1 MFQNRCFLLA
11 QRCRT
16 NATFGEVT
24 INLRCEKV
32 AKNPPS
38 EEPIFHEKSVPFSG
52 FVEWENDRSR
62 NTSSIWRPLLRIQSG
77 LTFTFGQ
84 FSLADICSI
93 FAFFDEFGSVGLW
106 RASGEVGGESDQ
118 IWRAFGEAL
127 GKLWGSF
134 GEALGRLWGGFERL
148 TEPTDRPS
156 DRPPA
161 RPTVRPPDRPPDRL
175 HTQTPDQPALLQHL
189 YKL

>member
-24 INLRCEKV
+24 INLRCEKA
-32 AKNPPS
+32 AKKSPS
-38 EEPIFHEKSVPFSG
+38 EEPIFHEKNVPFSR
-52 FVEWENDRSR
+52 FVEWENDGAR
-62 NTSSIWRPLLRIQSG
+62 NTSDIWRPFLRIQSG

-106 RASGEVGGESDQ
+106 RASGESGGNLTKSGELLGRLWGS
-118 IWRAFGEAL
+118 FGEAL

-134 GEALGRLWGGFERL
+134 GEALGRL
-148 TEPTDRPS
+148 
-156 DRPPA
+156 
-161 RPTVRPPDRPPDRL
+161 
-175 HTQTPDQPALLQHL
+175 
-189 YKL
+189 